1 MSCPACTSCN
11 QVEFSVEMIVHHGGL
26 KNLDNSGV
34 VLFPKVLVCA
44 ACGFSQFTVPKS
56 ELALLAA
63 TPPSGRL
70 TMAAAG

>member
-44 ACGFSQFTVPKS
+44 AYSAKWTTDDGGSG
-56 ELALLAA
+56 LMA
-63 TPPSGRL
+63 TPSRGHGSSADPKL
-70 TMAAAG
+70 